1 MFLQKMGDLIQK
13 KKLLLVS
20 LSIFVALAIISFL
33 PSTHL
38 KLGNLFFGGNP
49 SLYNLQLAQYFFT
62 YSSYPLLG
70 QAPEFSHYQLSRT
83 NFIQGRFETAIAE
96 ALVELELYP
105 HNTRTYYI
113 LGLTYGYT
121 NRELDAIE
129 AFSNFIEHNPDS
141 WAARNDKA
149 WLQFRIGDVDGAL
162 ETMEPVANFQNPWV
176 QNTRGT
182 LLLNM
187 GKVTEAKQAFIE
199 AQEIVSAMSE
209 EDWGRAYPGNDPRIY
224 AVGLSAMRT
233 SIANNLTLV
242 EKK

>member
-1 MFLQKMGDLIQK
+1 MGDLIQK
-13 KKLLLVS
+13 KKLFVVTVVVILGLALFSLLP
-20 LSIFVALAIISFL
+20 F
-33 PSTHL
+33 THL

-62 YSSYPLLG
+62 HSSYPLFG

-83 NFIQGRFETAIAE
+83 HFIQGNFEIAIKE

-113 LGLTYGYT
+113 LGLTYGYM
-121 NRELDAIE
+121 NKEQSAID
-129 AFSNFIEHNPDS
+129 AFSKFIEYNPDS

-149 WLQFRIGDVDGAL
+149 WLQFRIGDLEGAL
-162 ETMEPVANFQNPWV
+162 ETMGPVANFRNPWV

-187 GKVTEAKQAFIE
+187 GKIAEAREAFIE
-199 AQEIVSAMSE
+199 AQEIVSAMTD
-209 EDWGRAYPGNDPRIY
+209 EDWGKAYPGNDPRIY
-224 AVGLSAMRT
+224 AVGLSAMQT
-233 SIANNLTLV
+233 SIANNLELV
-242 EKK
+242 EGK